1 LRVFQ
6 RSRQFFASFDSKLQV
21 PMKKLTFLTLFILS
35 SSAWAQSVPAPA
47 TKRPNIVFIMSDDH
61 AYQAISAYSNRLIET
76 PNIDRIAKMGMLFTN
91 ATVTNSICAP
101 SRATILTGKHS
112 HLNGKIDNDFPFD
125 TTNVTF
131 PQLFQ
136 EAGYQTA
143 MFGKLHFGN
152 APKGFDQY
160 KILPGQG
167 SYYNP
172 DFITKNEGTIRVEGY
187 VTDIITDMT
196 LDWLEEERNP
206 TDPFLLFYLHKA
218 PHREWLPAERH
229 LEEFTQR
236 TFPEPATLFD
246 DYSGRGRAAKEAE
259 MNLLKHMN
267 WSGDSKIYPSVMR
280 ELGIPGTSNWDT
292 LAFSREVGRLTPAQL
307 ANWTRSYDQVNAALK
322 ESYPS
327 MDDKEK
333 MQWRYQRYMQ
343 DYLGTIRAV
352 DENVGRVLDYLE
364 ANNLMDNTLIV
375 YTSDQGFYLGEH
387 GWYDKRFVYDESFK
401 TPLLVAWP
409 GKIAPKSTSSTMVQN
424 LDYAQTFLEA
434 AGIPAPADMQ
444 GESLLPLLTG
454 NSESWTRDAVYYHYY
469 EYPAVHMVKRHYA
482 IVTEQYKLVHYYYDV
497 DEWEL
502 IDRIKDPQELR
513 NVYDDPAY
521 APVVTE
527 LHRKLEALRKQYG
540 DSAEIS
546 QGYLDAYLDRLEK
559 NPAFGS
565 NIEVTKKLLEER
577 KKSRQD

>member
-1 LRVFQ
+1 
-6 RSRQFFASFDSKLQV
+6 
-21 PMKKLTFLTLFILS
+21 MKILSFLTLLLLS
-35 SSAWAQSVPAPA
+35 SSAWAQSTQAPT

-136 EAGYQTA
+136 QAGYQTA

-196 LDWLEEERNP
+196 LDWLKEERNP

-364 ANNLMDNTLIV
+364 ANKLMDNTLIV

-454 NSESWTRDAVYYHYY
+454 NPESWTRDAVYYHYY

-513 NVYDDPAY
+513 NVYDEPSY
-521 APVVTE
+521 APVVAE